1 MEKKNLKTTNFFS
14 KLSKN
19 IIKNIIFEYLPD
31 VNFNRMIINFYEDV
45 INNKKDLLVYENKE
59 ALIFDLYDVY
69 QKNYNKIWDD
79 CGSMFDDLWYLLY
92 SDEDYELD
100 EETGFLYLPLFKFKR
115 FLNRFL
121 NLVALEHFH
130 NPINYFIYLN

>member
-1 MEKKNLKTTNFFS
+1 MEKKYLKTTKIFS

-31 VNFNRMIINFYEDV
+31 VNFNRMIIKFYEDV

-59 ALIFDLYDVY
+59 ALIFDLYNIY

-79 CGSMFDDLWYLLY
+79 CGSIFDDLWYLLY

-100 EETGFLYLPLFKFKR
+100 EEKGFLYLPLFKFKR

-121 NLVALEHFH
+121 TLVAREHFH
-130 NPINYFIYLN
+130 NPVNYFIYFN